1 MIKMRN
7 YMTENELTFSE
18 YVSCYEIK
26 QPVDDLLTIVERIKL
41 NCLLLE
47 KMVGKDP
54 SSPKSELS
62 LILEV
67 LRHKVW
73 NISENREYIMKV
85 AEMVSLRCNALY
97 RTIVKTGSKDDAIA
111 AKLILLVL
119 TANIEKIKGV
129 IV

>member
-1 MIKMRN
+1 
-7 YMTENELTFSE
+7 MTENELTFSE

-97 RTIVKTGSKDDAIA
+97 RTIVKTAIA

-129 IV
+129 IVWFFFFTRCKI

>member
-1 MIKMRN
+1 
-7 YMTENELTFSE
+7 MTENELTFSE

-97 RTIVKTGSKDDAIA
+97 RNS
-111 AKLILLVL
+111 
-119 TANIEKIKGV
+119 
-129 IV
+129 